1 MGKLSKC
8 EGIMIIYTTGNLEDF
23 SYCQNYYKLIGIGL
37 SRQANT
43 SIPLQINF
51 TGKLEE
57 DDGATMFFIAEK
69 HQKAVLNVSLDSL
82 IVRE

>member
-43 SIPLQINF
+43 SIPLQINC

-69 HQKAVLNVSLDSL
+69 QQKAVLNVSLDSL